1 MQNWKFVDRK
11 IKGDVKNH
19 ENPNDPHRSP
29 STFIAPIERWGL
41 NILVHRI
48 KGKTQ
53 SAAIN
58 RPNWSEVNM
67 VNKPEIL
74 QLICSVSFEID
85 RVINERLK
93 KMPQLNVFDYKTNVY
108 EVLDQE
114 YSTIP
119 QWVSLENILDV
130 EPVFHE
136 GKTKLGSIG
145 SPRQFIK
152 HIIFHSLRDVEGN
165 IRSAAFLAY
174 KTFNELIW
182 ILENN
187 VVEYIGCVRL
197 LGIELESNMSLS
209 DDMSV
214 VNITTED
221 IKDREQVFESSLGY
235 FDNPI
240 EHNTELQIRIKVP
253 IDPNQ
258 EGSVIQSS
266 FTGLEILEELVTDFL
281 TALYLLKQGEILIG
295 TKVLYGGIFD
305 RLTTVRDLTRNMLNK
320 SVILGQDDAENLYS
334 LYSLVNNSKSD
345 KILRRSLNR
354 FVMGRA
360 RSSHEDRI
368 VDYAICLESLLL
380 TDNGKATSGELS
392 YRFRLNGSSL
402 MKIISPS
409 SVGRDAYN
417 FMKHVYE
424 VRSKI
429 VHGESDESIIKIV
442 KKAGFNSLMEFCQTL
457 DATIREI
464 IVWLLSMDQHQRPY
478 IKQGAWE
485 DLLWNTES

>member
-1 MQNWKFVDRK
+1 
-11 IKGDVKNH
+11 
-19 ENPNDPHRSP
+19 
-29 STFIAPIERWGL
+29 
-41 NILVHRI
+41 
-48 KGKTQ
+48 
-53 SAAIN
+53 
-58 RPNWSEVNM
+58 M

-85 RVINERLK
+85 RIIDARLK
-93 KMPQLNVFDYKTNVY
+93 KIPQFYTDYKTNVY

-114 YSTIP
+114 CSTIP
-119 QWVSLENILDV
+119 QWVNLENLLDV
-130 EPVFHE
+130 ESAFHE
-136 GKTKLGSIG
+136 GKTKLGTLG

-152 HIIFHSLRDVEGN
+152 HIFFHSLLDVGGN
-165 IRSAAFLAY
+165 IRSLTFLAY
-174 KTFNELIW
+174 KTFNELNW

-187 VVEYIGCVRL
+187 IIEYIGCVRL
-197 LGIELESNMSLS
+197 LGIELESNMRLS

-214 VNITTED
+214 VNITTDD
-221 IKDREQVFESSLGY
+221 IKDREQVLESSLGY

-281 TALYLLKQGEILIG
+281 MALYLLKQGEILIG

-305 RLTTVRDLTRNMLNK
+305 RLTRVRDLTRNMLEK
-320 SVILGQDDAENLYS
+320 SVILGLDDAEDLYI
-334 LYSLVNNSKSD
+334 LYSLVNESTSD

-354 FVMGRA
+354 FVMARA

-402 MKIISPS
+402 MKITSPS
-409 SVGRDAYN
+409 SVGRDAFN

-429 VHGESDESIIKIV
+429 VHGDSDEAIIKIV
-442 KKAGFNSLMEFCQTL
+442 KKAGFNNLMEFSQTL
-457 DATIREI
+457 DVI
-464 IVWLLSMDQHQRPY
+464 IIGIVVWLLSMEQHQRPY